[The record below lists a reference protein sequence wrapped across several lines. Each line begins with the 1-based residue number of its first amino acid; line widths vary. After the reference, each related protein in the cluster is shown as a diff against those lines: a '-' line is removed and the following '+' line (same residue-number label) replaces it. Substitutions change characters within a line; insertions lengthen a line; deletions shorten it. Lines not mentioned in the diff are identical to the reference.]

1 MLFGF
6 NPDELR
12 CVPRVFVYILN
23 VCKYF
28 LWMARNDF
36 RFCALTVLENVR
48 VRVRLNLPVFFR
60 HFQSPHRCY
69 FVRQWGARGVVASV
83 VNGHLV
89 VLI

>member
-48 VRVRLNLPVFFR
+48 VRVRFNLPVFFR
-60 HFQSPHRCY
+60 HFQSPHRRY

-83 VNGHLV
+83 VNGQL